1 MEHILYV
8 TKMSD
13 WRAHWKRTVCLFN
26 ICFCVAPIHPLGFP
40 SGTEVKNPPANAGDS
55 GGLGLI
61 PGSGRSAGGG
71 HGYPLQC
78 SCLENPMDRGAWKA
92 SVLRV
97 TKSWTRQWSEHTHP
111 PTPHLCMCGPCTHQ
125 VPSWSTLLTKCHT
138 LSLLVR
144 AWTRLHPAGICM
156 FGGSNLV
163 LNLHEWEALTV
174 CSLEGRAPQSSEIP
188 IPFSPLYL
196 HLLQSPRPQRTGIT
210 FAYFLDL
217 HYSSYSTPVFLLG
230 NPMDREAWRTTVH
243 GAARIGHNLMTK
255 QQQQILID

>member
-1 MEHILYV
+1 MTPKRSVEVLCGVSRIQKAGTCLMEKMYV
-8 TKMSD
+8 
-13 WRAHWKRTVCLFN
+13 
-26 ICFCVAPIHPLGFP
+26 LGKLP
-40 SGTEVKNPPANAGDS
+40 SGMS
-55 GGLGLI
+55 
-61 PGSGRSAGGG
+61 
-71 HGYPLQC
+71 H
-78 SCLENPMDRGAWKA
+78 
-92 SVLRV
+92 SVLG
-97 TKSWTRQWSEHTHP
+97 
-111 PTPHLCMCGPCTHQ
+111 CA
-125 VPSWSTLLTKCHT
+125 

-230 NPMDREAWRTTVH
+230 NPMDREAWRATVH
-243 GAARIGHNLMTK
+243 GVARVRHALMAK
-255 QQQQILID
+255 PPSMYLS